1 MKNFR
6 TVSVPASDHA
16 SLADRLSSM
25 SAEGWEV
32 VTIVSAG
39 GEVVAFLEREGE
51 ASASQPAAA
60 SVTTRVDPVAE
71 AGGWAASTTASPV
84 GSSATVSPV
93 ASPVPAAS
101 TAAPTQVMPAVEPV
115 VQQNVQQQVQQQVQQ
130 PAQAT
135 IPATPAVPAD
145 WYKDPSGRFEL
156 RYWNGTKWTEHVA
169 RGGKQ
174 FVDPPVP

>member
-25 SAEGWEV
+25 SAEGWDV

-39 GEVVAFLEREGE
+39 GEVVAFLEREGA
-51 ASASQPAAA
+51 ASASQPAAT

-71 AGGWAASTTASPV
+71 AGGWAA
-84 GSSATVSPV
+84 SATVSPV

-115 VQQNVQQQVQQQVQQ
+115 VQQNVQQNVQQPVQQ
-130 PAQAT
+130 PAQTTA
-135 IPATPAVPAD
+135 PATPAVPAD